1 MSFAL
6 HHRAISVSPCYGLP
20 HVAHVAHAPR
30 NSGNPPHA
38 SESLRR
44 AFHGVRPM
52 RPEPLPCPPMH
63 RERAGAGAGAGQP
76 SAGTVWPAALAIMLV
91 ANLAAPAA
99 GMVPRRTRR
108 PEFEN
113 EAGNAVTTTLGP
125 DAQPATNASASSA
138 FDSVVVRPVTQSPI
152 KSEYTFYDFLKAVST
167 ARAPFRY
174 LGESMGDAYEV
185 LSGQEVDPQVRL
197 GVQKAGD
204 TLDLA
209 TELLPYVSLLR
220 LPGNLAGIA
229 KDKVEGKTP
238 DPEKVIGLLQYGD
251 PRSLGSAKPHDAD
264 SPPALSPVASRPVAK
279 SLPSHHV
286 DASRPAPNAD
296 SISPEASDVVEPDAP
311 RSERDDD
318 SEGIQATH
326 AREPVHSV
334 PQPSVAGASDPVFA
348 SQSHILDEDEYLRG
362 YEQPLPTD
370 QLPAGEPS
378 RLVVVNGHHYLKGD
392 AGYYRAQRGLSAD
405 HWLVDAPQSSD
416 RRAQVPVTYDES
428 TGEWRAHAPLKLC
441 GGGCGLSKH
450 RYPPDSIVN
459 SYEDI
464 SSAIDHIPD
473 DTAREAI
480 QAAFLTL
487 GELHLRRTNRAD
499 LQSLR
504 DNSIINHRAALRAV
518 MASRIDPNLPLI
530 KQQCLASE
538 ITSMYYAWNTAAE
551 AFCQEN
557 AEILFFSL
565 RQNGLSRSQI
575 RMITIKPQNRP
586 AHVMVLYTE
595 SKHLIE
601 LMDRSTPK
609 QPQLHQDG
617 ISHEFFL
624 GAVYLTRHST
634 VLMDPW
640 SQTKA
645 ISFTSAASTL
655 DVGSMINRALID
667 IGHQPGHPY
676 TVSVTRPLGTY
687 RTSPSS
693 GSPGSS
699 SGNFAS
705 GLANRGDSVSS
716 GDTASSDA
724 AAPASSG

>member
-1 MSFAL
+1 
-6 HHRAISVSPCYGLP
+6 
-20 HVAHVAHAPR
+20 
-30 NSGNPPHA
+30 
-38 SESLRR
+38 
-44 AFHGVRPM
+44 
-52 RPEPLPCPPMH
+52 
-63 RERAGAGAGAGQP
+63 
-76 SAGTVWPAALAIMLV
+76 MLV

-99 GMVPRRTRR
+99 SMIPRRARH
-108 PEFEN
+108 PDLDN
-113 EAGNAVTTTLGP
+113 EADTAVTTPLGP
-125 DAQPATNASASSA
+125 ETLPDANAPASSA
-138 FDSVVVRPVTQSPI
+138 FNHVVVRPVAHSPVR
-152 KSEYTFYDFLKAVST
+152 SEYTFHEFLKAVST

-185 LSGQEVDPQVRL
+185 LSGQTVDPHVRL
-197 GVQKAGD
+197 GVRKAGEA
-204 TLDLA
+204 LDVA
-209 TELLPYVSLLR
+209 TEQLPYVSLLR
-220 LPGNLAGIA
+220 LPGNLADIA
-229 KDKVEGKTP
+229 EDEVEGKTP
-238 DPEKVIGLLQYGD
+238 DAEEVAGLLQYGD
-251 PRSLGSAKPHDAD
+251 PRSLGSAQPLDAD
-264 SPPALSPVASRPVAK
+264 SPPVRSPVAYRPVAE
-279 SLPSHHV
+279 SLPTHHG
-286 DASRPAPNAD
+286 DASHPAPDAD
-296 SISPEASDVVEPDAP
+296 SLSREAPGVVAPDAP
-311 RSERDDD
+311 DGERD
-318 SEGIQATH
+318 EGSDGMQAPP
-326 AREPVHSV
+326 AP
-334 PQPSVAGASDPVFA
+334 PVAGASAPLRA
-348 SQSHILDEDEYLRG
+348 SQSHIVDEDEYLRG
-362 YEQPLPTD
+362 YEQSLPAD

-378 RLVVVNGHHYLKGD
+378 RLVLVNGHHYLKGD

-459 SYEDI
+459 SFEDI

-473 DTAREAI
+473 DTAQEAI
-480 QAAFLTL
+480 QVAFLTL
-487 GELHLRRTNRAD
+487 GKLHLRRTNRAD

-575 RMITIKPQNRP
+575 RMITIKPHNRP
-586 AHVMVLYTE
+586 AHVMVLYTD

-609 QPQLHQDG
+609 QPQLHPDG

-624 GAVYLTRHST
+624 GAIYLTRDST

-645 ISFTSAASTL
+645 ISFTNAASTS

-693 GSPGSS
+693 VSSGSS

-705 GLANRGDSVSS
+705 GPLNRGGSVSS

-724 AAPASSG
+724 GAPAASG